1 MMYLIVCLV
10 TVREGS
16 TENSHTEKTIQI
28 FLETTTLSS
37 STRVQNSAE
46 SQNMDHNSHFLTQ
59 DEDDE
64 QCLHCVSSIKPICHA
79 EETLVSKHCC
89 SSANKSTARPS
100 QDPSCKQKAKSNCNC
115 QNETEAQTHN
125 ENNENSR
132 MTQDAGTQTAAVP
145 ALSCQDV
152 SVQCS
157 LIYADSHSSSSFP
170 AADQKTSVPTT
181 RRQSFHFNGLLTPTT
196 RSSPKDGNTRAGKIL
211 LGASATNEQ
220 AQRLPK
226 SQIDFY
232 FRKPQSQAS
241 MKRPPTP
248 ILGKTIIKASEL
260 KEEQQLESRMKIKRC
275 GGPQLES
282 VTQNSVKD
290 VGRAE
295 ESVKEKKN
303 FTADRG
309 VNWVSEETKKLQEIA
324 DILLMLKQ
332 RKK

>member
-1 MMYLIVCLV
+1 
-10 TVREGS
+10 
-16 TENSHTEKTIQI
+16 
-28 FLETTTLSS
+28 
-37 STRVQNSAE
+37 
-46 SQNMDHNSHFLTQ
+46 MDHNSHFLAQASTCIGCNTCPVVGSNGFEHVCESTGGGYLSSD

-64 QCLHCVSSIKPICHA
+64 LCLHCASSINPICHA
-79 EETLVSKHCC
+79 EETLVTKHCC

-100 QDPSCKQKAKSNCNC
+100 QDPSFKQKAKSNCNC
-115 QNETEAQTHN
+115 QNETDAQTHN
-125 ENNENSR
+125 GNTDNSR
-132 MTQDAGTQTAAVP
+132 LTQDAGTQTAAVP

-157 LIYADSHSSSSFP
+157 LIHADHHSSSSSQFVT
-170 AADQKTSVPTT
+170 DQKTSVPAT

-196 RSSPKDGNTRAGKIL
+196 GSSQKDGCTREGKIP
-211 LGASATNEQ
+211 LGASAKKEQ

-232 FRKPQSQAS
+232 FHKPQSQAS
-241 MKRPPTP
+241 MKIPPTP

-260 KEEQQLESRMKIKRC
+260 KEEQQLESRMKIERC

-290 VGRAE
+290 VRRAE
-295 ESVKEKKN
+295 EPVKEKN
-303 FTADRG
+303 FPAERG
-309 VNWVSEETKKLQEIA
+309 ANWVSEETKKLQEIA

-332 RKK
+332 RKISSGNYTNCEF